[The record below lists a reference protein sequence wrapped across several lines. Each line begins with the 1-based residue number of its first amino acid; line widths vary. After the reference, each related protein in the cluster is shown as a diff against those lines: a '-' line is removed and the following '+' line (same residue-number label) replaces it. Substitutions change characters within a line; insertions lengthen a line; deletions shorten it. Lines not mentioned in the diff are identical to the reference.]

1 METQKINNDT
11 LYVEEMQK
19 SHRLTRRI
27 EELENE
33 SLMAQTLAQAK
44 EKIWANISQ
53 AITKDWPS
61 IQIIF

>member
-1 METQKINNDT
+1 METHKIKNDT

-33 SLMAQTLAQAK
+33 SLKYLGRH
-44 EKIWANISQ
+44 
-53 AITKDWPS
+53 
-61 IQIIF
+61 